1 MNSTITYRKNT
12 QSSQHISSS
21 RQYGYDFARALAVI
35 GMVVVNFKVVMG
47 AETNGP
53 DWLIWLVGLLDGR
66 AAATFVVL
74 AGVGMSL
81 ACRRALM
88 EDDNQLLKRRI
99 TALRKRAAFLFIFG
113 LAYTP
118 LWPADILHFY
128 GFYILLGTFLIKSS
142 DGELFLSISTLV
154 IIFLLLLL
162 IFDYEQG
169 WNWKTLEYT
178 DLWTMEGMLRHI
190 FFNGFHPVFPWAA
203 FLVGGMWLGRKDLGV
218 KTVRIRL
225 FLVGLAMTVFGES
238 VSHFLTEYMLVA
250 YPFVDPVDIQD
261 TFGTAPLPPMPL
273 YMISAGGT
281 ALMIITLSTWFTS
294 KVSSANIVMKSL
306 IVTGQYALTFYIAHV
321 VIGMGVLEEI
331 GRLENQDLQ
340 TSVTSALLFCFVGI
354 VLSMVWNKFFRRGPL
369 EWVLRKVSG

>member
-1 MNSTITYRKNT
+1 MNSTTTYK
-12 QSSQHISSS
+12 QSSDSPKVRSSP
-21 RQYGYDFARALAVI
+21 RQYGYDLARALAVI
-35 GMVVVNFKVVMG
+35 GMVIVNFKVVMG

-53 DWLIWLVGLLDGR
+53 DWLAWLVGLLDGR

-81 ACRRALM
+81 ACRRALV
-88 EDDNQLLKRRI
+88 EGDSHLLKSRL

-142 DGELFLSISTLV
+142 DGKLLLSVSTIV
-154 IIFLLLLL
+154 MTFLLLLL
-162 IFDYEQG
+162 FLDYEQG

-203 FLVGGMWLGRKDLGV
+203 FLVAGIWLGRRNIEIEGV
-218 KTVRIRL
+218 RKRL
-225 FLVGLAMTVFGES
+225 FLVGLAMTVLAES
-238 VSHFLTEYMLVA
+238 ASHFLTEYMLVA
-250 YPFVDPVDIQD
+250 YPFVNPVDIQD
-261 TFGTAPLPPMPL
+261 IFGTAPLPPMPL

-281 ALMIITLSTWFTS
+281 ALMIISLSTWLTA
-294 KVSSANIVMKSL
+294 KVPSSNFIMKSL

-321 VIGMGVLEEI
+321 VIGMGILEEI
-331 GRLENQDLQ
+331 GRLENQDLP
-340 TSVTSALLFCFVGI
+340 TSVLSALLFCLVGI
-354 VLSMVWNKFFRRGPL
+354 ALSLFWNKYFRRGPL
-369 EWVLRKVSG
+369 EWVLRKISG

>member
-1 MNSTITYRKNT
+1 MNSTSTYRNIPHSVKDFT
-12 QSSQHISSS
+12 ST
-21 RQYGYDFARALAVI
+21 RQYGYDLARALAVI

-53 DWLIWLVGLLDGR
+53 GWLIWLVGLLDGR

-81 ACRRALM
+81 ACRRALI
-88 EDDNQLLKRRI
+88 ENDQQLLKTRI

-128 GFYILLGTFLIKSS
+128 GFYILLGTFLIRSS
-142 DGELFLSISTLV
+142 DGKLLLSSSTIV
-154 IIFLLLLL
+154 MVFLLLLL
-162 IFDYEQG
+162 FFDYEQG
-169 WNWKTLEYT
+169 WNWQTLEYT
-178 DLWTMEGMLRHI
+178 DLWTMEGMFRHI

-203 FLVGGMWLGRKDLGV
+203 FLVAGIWLGRKNLGA

-225 FLVGLAMTVFGES
+225 FLIGLAMTVFGES
-238 VSHFLTEYMLVA
+238 ASHFLTEYMLAA

-261 TFGTAPLPPMPL
+261 IFGTAPLPPMPL

-281 ALMIITLSTWFTS
+281 ALMIITMSTWLTS
-294 KVSSANIVMKSL
+294 KVSNSNIIMKSL
-306 IVTGQYALTFYIAHV
+306 IVTGQYALTFYVAHV

-331 GRLENQDLQ
+331 GRLDNQDLP
-340 TSVTSALLFCFVGI
+340 TSVLSALLFCFFGI
-354 VLSMVWNKFFRRGPL
+354 LLSLVWHRFFRRGPL